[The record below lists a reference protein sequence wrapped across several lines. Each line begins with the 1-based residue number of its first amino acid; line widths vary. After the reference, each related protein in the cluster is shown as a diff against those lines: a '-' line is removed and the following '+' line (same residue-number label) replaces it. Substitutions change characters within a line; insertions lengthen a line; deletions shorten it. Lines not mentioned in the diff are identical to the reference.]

1 MLTRQK
7 TILAL
12 LSRLSLCN
20 SQVGTDKPLSPTVF
34 VKLVFL
40 LRHETEL
47 ENDNTFY
54 DFVPYKFGPFSF
66 SLYRELANLRREG
79 FVTSDEE
86 HITLCEDTIYQTQKK
101 TDEIPFSVHQAVNEV
116 VSRYGIKSWT
126 SLIKDIYTR
135 YPWYASKSELTDFR
149 SKSSERTKRVCPA
162 VYTAGY
168 EGESVDSFFNRLLK
182 FGIEMIIDVR
192 ANPISRKYGFSKRQF
207 SEISKKLGIDYCH
220 MPRLGIPSKYR
231 VKLGT
236 YDSYQHLLAKYGR
249 EILPGLK
256 SEIRKVVDLMLKKPA
271 VLVCMEKDVRCC
283 HRSRLA
289 DAVSQVSGLKVTH
302 L

>member
-12 LSRLSLCN
+12 LSRLSLCDEK
-20 SQVGTDKPLSPTVF
+20 VGTVKSLNPTVF

-47 ENDNTFY
+47 ESDSTFY
-54 DFVPYKFGPFSF
+54 NFVPYKFGPFSF
-66 SLYRELANLRREG
+66 TLYRELANMRHNGYLA
-79 FVTSDEE
+79 SDEKY
-86 HITLCEDTIYQTQKK
+86 ITLHEDSIHLAQQKV
-101 TDEIPFSVHQAVNEV
+101 DELPVWVHQAVNEV
-116 VSRYGIKSWT
+116 VSRYGKKSWT
-126 SLIKDIYTR
+126 SLIKDIYAR

-149 SKSSERTKRVCPA
+149 PKVTGSTKKACPA

-182 FGIEMIIDVR
+182 SNIELIIDVR

-207 SEISKKLGIDYCH
+207 SETAKKLGVDYCH
-220 MPRLGIPSKYR
+220 MPKLGIPSKYR

-236 YDSYQHLLAKYGR
+236 YDSYQRLLNKYGKKM
-249 EILPGLK
+249 LPCLK
-256 SEIRKVVDLMLKKPA
+256 SEIREVVDLMLKQSA
-271 VLVCMEKDVRCC
+271 VLVCMEKDVGCC
-283 HRSRLA
+283 HRSQLA